1 MSREQEILTDYRL
14 IVMEIETLERQ
25 SKFLNKYIGGPRPV
39 RSPQLTGMPRGT
51 NNPEAAMMQTI
62 EEDDPLYRIEELSEE
77 LRGMVTE
84 FEAIV
89 NRIKD
94 RRLFVIIR
102 NYYGL
107 GWTDEKIAE
116 YFDGDD
122 NGRRMMARQTVQKIR
137 SDYFNSLASNG

>member
-51 NNPEAAMMQTI
+51 NNPEAAMLQQI
-62 EEDDPLYRIEELSEE
+62 EEDDPLYRLEELSEE
-77 LRGMVTE
+77 LRGMLSE
-84 FEAIV
+84 FESIV

-94 RRLFVIIR
+94 RRLFVIVR

-122 NGRRMMARQTVQKIR
+122 NGRKMMARQTVQKIR
-137 SDYFNSLASNG
+137 SDYFNSLA

>member
-1 MSREQEILTDYRL
+1 M
-14 IVMEIETLERQ
+14 
-25 SKFLNKYIGGPRPV
+25 
-39 RSPQLTGMPRGT
+39 
-51 NNPEAAMMQTI
+51 
-62 EEDDPLYRIEELSEE
+62 LS
-77 LRGMVTE
+77 E

-94 RRLFVIIR
+94 RRLFVIVR

-122 NGRRMMARQTVQKIR
+122 NGRKMMARQTVQKIR
-137 SDYFNSLASNG
+137 SDYFNSLA